1 MQIELP
7 NYFLAD
13 LPREA
18 HLKASIIVEACQTIK
33 SNREKYL
40 AGRSTQSLITI
51 LHNLGQSW
59 LEDNNPYKQIAV
71 RNCAE
76 TTGFPEQVLIK
87 GLNSFF
93 EQLTTQNLEELI
105 VQDLGHIQRLDELT
119 PSSASFY
126 SRRHAIA
133 VGPELIAHITAG
145 NIPNPTLMS
154 MVLGILTRSAQFIKC
169 PKGKSLIPRLFAHSL
184 REIEPK
190 IASCIEIAEWEGG
203 TEELECAL
211 FSQAD
216 CITATGSNETVEK
229 IRARIPITKKLIL
242 YGTKLSFAYI
252 ARESLSRFQAK
263 QLVKL
268 AADDITAWNQLG
280 CLSPHVIYVESG
292 APVSGDQFAEMLAE
306 ELEQRE
312 ETEPRGEIPLAESS
326 AIASRRAFYEIRAA
340 NSADTKLWCSE
351 RSTSWTVVYEN
362 DPLFQ
367 PSCLN
372 RFIYVKSV
380 PDIRTTLQNAVS
392 IQGLVSTV
400 GLAAP
405 TSKAREIVLVL
416 AQWGVSRVCPL
427 GQMQRPP
434 LAWRHDGRPSLAELV
449 NWTDWEP

>member
-13 LPREA
+13 LQEEA
-18 HLKASIIVEACQTIK
+18 ILKPSLITEACQTIK
-33 SNREKYL
+33 SNRAKYL
-40 AGRSTQSLITI
+40 LERSTQSIITV

-59 LEDNNPYKQIAV
+59 LDEGNPYKKIAIQ
-71 RNCAE
+71 NCIE
-76 TTGFPEQVLIK
+76 TTGFPEQVLLK
-87 GLNSFF
+87 GLDWFF
-93 EQLTTQNLEELI
+93 EQLTSQNLEELI

-119 PSSASFY
+119 PSSASFF
-126 SRRHAIA
+126 SRRYAIA
-133 VGPELIAHITAG
+133 TGPELIAHITAG

-154 MVLGILTRSAQFIKC
+154 MVLGLLTRSAQFIKC

-190 IASCIEIAEWEGG
+190 LASCIEIAEWEGG
-203 TEELECAL
+203 TEDLESVL
-211 FSQAD
+211 FHEAD
-216 CITATGSNETVEK
+216 CITATGSNESIEK
-229 IRARIPITKKLIL
+229 IRSKIPVTKKLIL

-252 ARESLSRFQAK
+252 ARESLTRFQAK

-280 CLSPHVIYVESG
+280 CLSPHVIYVEAG
-292 APVSGDQFAEMLAE
+292 APVSGEQFAEMLAE
-306 ELEQRE
+306 ELENRE
-312 ETEPRGEIPLAESS
+312 AVEPRGEISIKESS

-340 NSADTKLWCSE
+340 NLPDTKLWCSE

-362 DPLFQ
+362 NPLFQ

-380 PDIRTTLQNAVS
+380 PDIHTTLQQAVS

-405 TSKAREIVLVL
+405 TSKAKEIVLAL

-427 GQMQRPP
+427 GHMQRPP